1 MKSKKLN
8 QHLPSKY
15 RELLEKTWHLN
26 RVHNGPEQLLGM
38 QRVLDFIKKSSNA
51 MGNYTLGNQGKPLIL
66 GPCLAHGQLRVLY

>member
-38 QRVLDFIKKSSNA
+38 QRVLDFIKKEFKCD
-51 MGNYTLGNQGKPLIL
+51 GKLHSWQS
-66 GPCLAHGQLRVLY
+66 GETANS

>member
-38 QRVLDFIKKSSNA
+38 KRVLKFIQKNFKV
-51 MGNYTLGNQGKPLIL
+51 MERYTI
-66 GPCLAHGQLRVLY
+66 